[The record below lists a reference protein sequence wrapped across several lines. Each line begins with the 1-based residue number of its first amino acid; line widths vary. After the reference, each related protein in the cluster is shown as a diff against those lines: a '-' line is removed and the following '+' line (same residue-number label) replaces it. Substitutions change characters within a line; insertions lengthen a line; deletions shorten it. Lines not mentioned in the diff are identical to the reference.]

1 MPSCYLVV
9 VTNLLLELPAQQSDF
24 SKAGI
29 LERMWDLIIIGAG
42 PVGLAAAIE
51 AKRAGLR
58 AVVLEKGT
66 IVHTLYRWPKETV
79 FFSEAKNI
87 EIGGHPFP
95 SLSAKPTR
103 REALQYYRRVAEN
116 EELDI
121 RTYTEVTDLYP
132 EPGHFRVS
140 YRDRDGEGGLKSRF
154 VLVATG
160 YYDNPN
166 RLGVPGEDLPHVRYG
181 LDETL
186 PYWNQRVVV
195 VGGSNSAVEAA
206 LELYRAGARVTVVHH
221 GPEIR
226 PRVKYWL
233 KPDFENRVKEG
244 SIKLLLNARVRA
256 IAPREVLVETSSQDS
271 PLRLPSD
278 FVLIHIGYRA
288 VDGLLRRAGVAYQG
302 DAPVLSEAYETSL
315 EGLFVAGSA
324 GYGADTRTV
333 FIENG
338 REHAR
343 RAVQEM
349 VARMQRASGVIV

>member
-1 MPSCYLVV
+1 M
-9 VTNLLLELPAQQSDF
+9 QQSD
-24 SKAGI
+24 SLVTGI
-29 LERMWDLIIIGAG
+29 LWHMWDLVIVGAG
-42 PVGLAAAIE
+42 PVGLAAAVE
-51 AKRAGLR
+51 AKRAGLH

-66 IVHTLYRWPKETV
+66 IVYTLYRWPKEMV

-95 SLSAKPTR
+95 SLFAKPTR

-116 EELDI
+116 EALNI
-121 RTYTEVTDLYP
+121 RTYTEVVGIHP
-132 EPGHFRVS
+132 EQTCFRVS
-140 YRDRDGEGGLKSRF
+140 YRDRDGEGDLESRF

-166 RLGVPGEDLPHVRYG
+166 CLGVPGEHLPHVRYG

-186 PYWNQRVVV
+186 PYWNQRVTV

-206 LELYRAGARVTVVHH
+206 LELYRAGAKVTLVHR
-221 GPEIR
+221 GSEIR

-233 KPDFENRVKEG
+233 KPDFENRVREG
-244 SIKLLLNARVRA
+244 AIRLLLNAQVVEITPRA
-256 IAPREVLVETSSQDS
+256 VVVQQEVAGEQIQHH
-271 PLRLPSD
+271 LPSD
-278 FVLIHIGYRA
+278 FVLIHIGYKA
-288 VDGLLRRAGVAYQG
+288 ADGLLKAAGAAYRG
-302 DAPVLSEAYETSL
+302 DAPVLSDAYETSI

-343 RAVQEM
+343 VAVQEM
-349 VARMQRASGVIV
+349 ARRKGLIGR

>member
-1 MPSCYLVV
+1 
-9 VTNLLLELPAQQSDF
+9 
-24 SKAGI
+24 
-29 LERMWDLIIIGAG
+29 MWDLVIVGAG

-51 AKRAGLR
+51 AKRASLN

-116 EELDI
+116 EALDI
-121 RTYTEVTDLYP
+121 RTYTEVTRIQP
-132 EPGHFRVS
+132 QSEHFMVG
-140 YRDRDGEGGLKSRF
+140 YRDRDGEGQLKSRF

-166 RLGVPGEDLPHVRYG
+166 RLGVPGEELPHVRYG

-186 PYWNQRVVV
+186 PYWNQQVVV

-206 LELYRAGARVTVVHH
+206 LELYRGGARVTVVHH
-221 GPEIR
+221 EAEIR

-233 KPDFENRVKEG
+233 KPDFENRVREG
-244 SIKLLLNARVRA
+244 AIRLLIQARIVE
-256 IAPREVLVETSSQDS
+256 ITPREVVVEQGAGST
-271 PLRLPSD
+271 LRLPSD
-278 FVLIHIGYRA
+278 FVLIYIGYKA
-288 VDGLLRRAGVAYQG
+288 VDNLLRAAQVAYRG
-302 DAPVLSEAYETSL
+302 DAPVLSEAYETSIR
-315 EGLFVAGSA
+315 GLFVAGSA
-324 GYGADTRTV
+324 GFGSDTRTV

-338 REHAR
+338 REHAQ
-343 RAVQEM
+343 RAVQQIADRLKGSNLLTTSPRQ
-349 VARMQRASGVIV
+349 V

>member
-1 MPSCYLVV
+1 
-9 VTNLLLELPAQQSDF
+9 
-24 SKAGI
+24 
-29 LERMWDLIIIGAG
+29 MWDLLIVGAG

-51 AKRAGLR
+51 ARRAGLN

-95 SLSAKPTR
+95 SLFAKPTR

-116 EELDI
+116 EALNI
-121 RTYTEVTDLYP
+121 RTYTEVTGIYP
-132 EPGHFRVS
+132 ELAHFRVG
-140 YRDRDGEGGLKSRF
+140 YRDRDGESELKSRF

-166 RLGVPGEDLPHVRYG
+166 RLGVPGENLPHVRYG
-181 LDETL
+181 IDETL
-186 PYWNQRVVV
+186 PYWNQKVTV

-206 LELYRAGARVTVVHH
+206 LELYRAGAVVTVVHH
-221 GPEIR
+221 GAEIR
-226 PRVKYWL
+226 PGVKYWL

-244 SIKLLLNARVRA
+244 AIRLLLNAQVVE
-256 IAPREVLVETSSQDS
+256 ITPREVVLQQEIAEEKAVH
-271 PLRLPSD
+271 RLPSD
-278 FVLIHIGYRA
+278 FVLIHIGYKA
-288 VDGLLRRAGVAYQG
+288 ADGLLRAAKVAYCG
-302 DAPVLSEAYETSL
+302 DAPVLSDSYETSIK
-315 EGLFVAGSA
+315 GLFVAGSA
-324 GYGADTRTV
+324 GYGSDTRTV

-343 RAVQEM
+343 RAVLEM
-349 VARMQRASGVIV
+349 AFRMQKRLT

>member
-1 MPSCYLVV
+1 
-9 VTNLLLELPAQQSDF
+9 
-24 SKAGI
+24 
-29 LERMWDLIIIGAG
+29 MWDLVIVGAG

-51 AKRAGLR
+51 AKRASLN

-116 EELDI
+116 EALDI
-121 RTYTEVTDLYP
+121 RTYTEVTRIQP
-132 EPGHFRVS
+132 QSEHFMVG
-140 YRDRDGEGGLKSRF
+140 YRDRDGEGQLKSRF

-166 RLGVPGEDLPHVRYG
+166 RLSVPGEELPHVRYG

-186 PYWNQRVVV
+186 PYWNQQVVV

-206 LELYRAGARVTVVHH
+206 LELYRGGAQVSVVHH
-221 GPEIR
+221 GAEIR

-233 KPDFENRVKEG
+233 KPDFENRVREG
-244 SIKLLLNARVRA
+244 AIRLLLQARIVE
-256 IAPREVLVETSSQDS
+256 ITPREVVVEQGAGST
-271 PLRLPSD
+271 LRLPSD
-278 FVLIHIGYRA
+278 FVLIYIGYKA
-288 VDGLLRRAGVAYQG
+288 VDNLLRAAQVAYRG
-302 DAPVLSEAYETSL
+302 DAPVLSEAYETSIR
-315 EGLFVAGSA
+315 GLFVAGSA
-324 GYGADTRTV
+324 GFGSDTRTV

-338 REHAR
+338 REHAQ
-343 RAVQEM
+343 RAVQQI
-349 VARMQRASGVIV
+349 ADRLKGSNLHTTSPRQA

>member
-1 MPSCYLVV
+1 
-9 VTNLLLELPAQQSDF
+9 
-24 SKAGI
+24 
-29 LERMWDLIIIGAG
+29 MWDLVIVGAG

-51 AKRAGLR
+51 AKRANLK

-66 IVHTLYRWPKETV
+66 IVNTLYRWPKETV

-95 SLSAKPTR
+95 SLYPKPTR

-121 RTYTEVTDLYP
+121 RIYTEVIGIHPDR
-132 EPGHFRVS
+132 GHFRVD
-140 YRDRDGEGGLKSRF
+140 YRDRDGEGTLQSRF

-166 RLGVPGEDLPHVRYG
+166 RLGVPGEELPHVRYG

-186 PYWNQRVVV
+186 PYWKQHVVV
-195 VGGSNSAVEAA
+195 IGGSNSAVEAA
-206 LELYRAGARVTVVHH
+206 LELYRAGAKVRVVHH
-221 GPEIR
+221 AAEIR

-244 SIKLLLNARVRA
+244 AIGLLLNTRVLE
-256 IAPREVLVETSSQDS
+256 ITPREVVVLEKGEGAGAVR
-271 PLRLPSD
+271 RLQAD
-278 FVLIHIGYRA
+278 FVLVHIGYKA
-288 VDGLLRRAGVAYQG
+288 VDELLRRVGVEFQG
-302 DAPVLSEAYETSL
+302 DAPLLSETYETSIR
-315 EGLFVAGSA
+315 GLFVAGSA
-324 GYGADTRTV
+324 GFGSDTRTV

-338 REHAR
+338 REHALK
-343 RAVQEM
+343 AVGEM
-349 VARMQRASGVIV
+349 ADRIKAASLTSTPLSQV

>member
-1 MPSCYLVV
+1 
-9 VTNLLLELPAQQSDF
+9 
-24 SKAGI
+24 
-29 LERMWDLIIIGAG
+29 MWDIVIVGAG

-51 AKRAGLR
+51 AKRAGLK

-116 EELDI
+116 EALDI
-121 RTYTEVTDLYP
+121 RTYTEVTRIQP
-132 EPGHFRVS
+132 QSEHFMVG
-140 YRDRDGEGGLKSRF
+140 YRDRNGEGQLKSRF

-166 RLGVPGEDLPHVRYG
+166 RLGVPGEELPHVRYG

-186 PYWNQRVVV
+186 PYWNQQVVV

-206 LELYRAGARVTVVHH
+206 LELYRGGAQVSVVHH
-221 GPEIR
+221 GAEIR

-233 KPDFENRVKEG
+233 KPDFENRVREG
-244 SIKLLLNARVRA
+244 AIRLLLQARIVE
-256 IAPREVLVETSSQDS
+256 ITPREVVVEQGAGST
-271 PLRLPSD
+271 LRLPSD
-278 FVLIHIGYRA
+278 FVLIHIGYKA
-288 VDGLLRRAGVAYQG
+288 VDNLLRAAQVAYRG
-302 DAPVLSEAYETSL
+302 DAPVLSETYETSIR
-315 EGLFVAGSA
+315 GLFVAGSA
-324 GYGADTRTV
+324 GFGSDTRTV

-338 REHAR
+338 REHAQ
-343 RAVQEM
+343 RAVQEIADRLKALNM
-349 VARMQRASGVIV
+349 PRMAPSQV

>member
-1 MPSCYLVV
+1 MV
-9 VTNLLLELPAQQSDF
+9 
-24 SKAGI
+24 
-29 LERMWDLIIIGAG
+29 GAG
-42 PVGLAAAIE
+42 PVGLAAALE
-51 AKRAGLR
+51 ARRFGIR

-66 IVHTLYRWPKETV
+66 IVNTLYRWPRETV
-79 FFSEAKNI
+79 FFSEARNI

-95 SLSAKPTR
+95 SLSPKPTR

-121 RTYTEVTDLYP
+121 RTYTEVTHIRP
-132 EPGHFRVS
+132 ESGQFRVA
-140 YRDRDGEGGLKSRF
+140 YRDRDGEGELYSRF

-186 PYWNQRVVV
+186 PYWNQQVVV

-206 LELYRAGARVTVVHH
+206 LELYRAGARVSVIHH
-221 GPEIR
+221 EAEIR

-233 KPDFENRVKEG
+233 KPDFDNRVKEG
-244 SIKLLLNARVRA
+244 SIRVLLNARVLEIDPRHLKVEVGKPA
-256 IAPREVLVETSSQDS
+256 SQASAPLQM
-271 PLRLPSD
+271 PCD
-278 FVLIHIGYRA
+278 FVLIHIGYKA
-288 VDGLLRRAGVAYQG
+288 VDELLRAARVEFQG

-315 EGLFVAGSA
+315 KGLFVAGSA
-324 GYGADTRTV
+324 GFGSDTRTV

-338 REHAR
+338 REHAKK
-343 RAVQEM
+343 AVQEI
-349 VARMQRASGVIV
+349 AKRLQQCFIPDSKR

>member
-1 MPSCYLVV
+1 MGI
-9 VTNLLLELPAQQSDF
+9 LLL
-24 SKAGI
+24 
-29 LERMWDLIIIGAG
+29 MWDLVIVGAG

-51 AKRAGLR
+51 AKRAGLK

-66 IVHTLYRWPKETV
+66 IVHTLFRWPKETV

-116 EELDI
+116 EALHI
-121 RTYTEVTDLYP
+121 RTYTEVTGIQP
-132 EPGHFRVS
+132 QSEHFIVG
-140 YRDRDGEGGLKSRF
+140 YRDRDGQGQLKSHF
-154 VLVATG
+154 VLIATG

-166 RLGVPGEDLPHVRYG
+166 CLGVPGEGLPHVHYG

-186 PYWNQRVVV
+186 PYWNQQVTV

-206 LELYRAGARVTVVHH
+206 LELYRAGAKVTVVHH
-221 GPEIR
+221 GAEIR

-244 SIKLLLNARVRA
+244 AIKLLLEARVVE
-256 IAPREVLVETSSQDS
+256 ITPREVVVEQRAGSILQ
-271 PLRLPSD
+271 LPSD
-278 FVLIHIGYRA
+278 FVVVHIGYKA
-288 VDGLLRRAGVAYQG
+288 VDGLLRAAKVAYQG
-302 DAPVLSEAYETSL
+302 DAPVLSEAYETSIR
-315 EGLFVAGSA
+315 GLFVAGSA
-324 GYGADTRTV
+324 GFGSDTRTV

-338 REHAR
+338 REHAQK
-343 RAVQEM
+343 AVREIANRLSQATSLPKM
-349 VARMQRASGVIV
+349 APGQV